1 MNLEIQ
7 GIVYDE
13 VQLAALRE
21 AEELAAQEFRDL
33 YTRQMYAEWTREP
46 TVDDLVRVLKMYPQ
60 TLKNNNQTIEG
71 ILSSA
76 PFNGARYLDVVSK
89 LVAKAGVKNFN
100 LCAVCGTP
108 MVRMAPVF
116 GKFDTGMRCAFN
128 RYHAVAWMAAEVMR
142 REQLVQA
149 FGGTWLAQMIDR
161 SMSNVFALQ
170 GSEH

>member
-7 GIVYDE
+7 GIVYNE

-21 AEELAAQEFRDL
+21 AEELAAQDFRKI
-33 YTRQMYAEWTREP
+33 YQQQMYAEWTREP
-46 TVDDLVRVLKMYPQ
+46 TVADLVRVLKMYPQ
-60 TLKNNNQTIEG
+60 TLKANNQTIEG
-71 ILSSA
+71 IISAA
-76 PFNGARYLDVVSK
+76 PFNGERYLDVVSK
-89 LVAKAGVKNFN
+89 LVEKAAVKNFN

-108 MVRMAPVF
+108 MVKTSPIF

-128 RYHAVAWMAAEVMR
+128 RYHSVANMAAEVMTR
-142 REQLVQA
+142 QQLIQA
-149 FGGTWLAQMIDR
+149 FGGTWLEHMIDR